1 MQLHTT
7 TLLLL
12 GMVPTHP
19 NNAILL
25 YVCTYVCMYVRTTVV
40 VFYTGPDITICSA
53 ASAHLLSYAQAG
65 RLESPRL
72 CLQPSHDLSDL
83 VMQQLLLQQ
92 PLLHLSHTDL
102 QLCRA
107 VMQQDNM
114 S

>member
-12 GMVPTHP
+12 GIYGPTHP

-40 VFYTGPDITICSA
+40 VIYTGPDITICSA

-72 CLQPSHDLSDL
+72 CFEPSRDLSDL
-83 VMQQLLLQQ
+83 VVQQLLL
-92 PLLHLSHTDL
+92 SSRSST
-102 QLCRA
+102 
-107 VMQQDNM
+107 
-114 S
+114 

>member
-1 MQLHTT
+1 M
-7 TLLLL
+7 
-12 GMVPTHP
+12 
-19 NNAILL
+19 
-25 YVCTYVCMYVRTTVV
+25 YVCTYVRTTVV

-72 CLQPSHDLSDL
+72 CLELSRDLSDL
-83 VMQQLLLQQ
+83 VVQQLLLQQ
-92 PLLHLSHTDL
+92 PLLNLSHTDL

-114 S
+114 N